1 MAGKAALHRVEKII
15 GQQLCRGN
23 IHRQVPRL
31 QPGRQHGG
39 KAGQCRVHHLAPQ
52 RLGQPH
58 ILGQRNKFG
67 RGHPF
72 AFVPPARQR
81 FEPHHAAIGQP
92 LLRLQG
98 GHQLPPGYGLAQ
110 RIGQPRAAHHPV
122 GQFGAKQHMA
132 TPPLAL
138 GIQQC
143 GIGIAQ
149 QFVRSTPLG
158 RERRDAHRK
167 GRRIAAGPQP
177 HRPAQAGEQAQ
188 RKGVNLV
195 WRGHA
200 MHNQRELITRKPR
213 RHVASPDAAL
223 QAPANQAQQHV
234 SSGMAQAV
242 IHRLEEIDIEQHED
256 TCRAG
261 IGQALQLL
269 HQHVTIGQPGQRV
282 FLGPATQFAFG
293 AQQWRH
299 VGADRYDVAA
309 FRNGGA
315 GLHELAVA
323 QVEHAIIAG
332 LAVAA
337 QIIGHPRPP
346 LLGRIIGAD
355 FRPIVIGQHLPGDD
369 VGQPLALHHILAVIG
384 QDVAIDIV
392 DQDQPF
398 FAIING

>member
-1 MAGKAALHRVEKII
+1 M
-15 GQQLCRGN
+15 
-23 IHRQVPRL
+23 
-31 QPGRQHGG
+31 
-39 KAGQCRVHHLAPQ
+39 
-52 RLGQPH
+52 
-58 ILGQRNKFG
+58 
-67 RGHPF
+67 
-72 AFVPPARQR
+72 
-81 FEPHHAAIGQP
+81 
-92 LLRLQG
+92 RLQG

-138 GIQQC
+138 GIQQR

-149 QFVRSTPLG
+149 QFVRSTPPG

-200 MHNQRELITRKPR
+200 MHDQRELITRKPR

-223 QAPANQAQQHV
+223 QAPADQAQQHV
-234 SSGMAQAV
+234 SGGMAQAV
-242 IHRLEEIDIEQHED
+242 VHRLEEIDIEQHED
-256 TCRAG
+256 TCRAD

-293 AQQWRH
+293 AQQRRH
-299 VGADRYDVAA
+299 VGADRNDVAA

-323 QVEHAIIAG
+323 QVEHAIVAG
-332 LAVAA
+332 LTVAA

-355 FRPIVIGQHLPGDD
+355 FRPVVIGQHLPGDD